1 MSKDRLAG
9 ISNEIRRALS
19 DIIRN
24 DIKDPRVSEMTSV
37 THVDV
42 SRDLK
47 YAKVYISV
55 YDTEKKKKSTIE
67 TLTHAEHYIKNE
79 LGAHIRIRRLPEMT
93 FILDSSIEYSSKISE
108 MLKKVSDDDAE
119 QD

>member
-1 MSKDRLAG
+1 MQRDRLAG
-9 ISNEIRRALS
+9 LSAEFKRALS

-37 THVDV
+37 TRVELT
-42 SRDLK
+42 RDLM
-47 YAKVYISV
+47 YAKAYISV

-79 LGAHIRIRRLPEMT
+79 IGARIRIRRLPEIK
-93 FILDSSIEYSSKISE
+93 FILDTSMEYSSKITE
-108 MLKKVSDDDAE
+108 LLKEVQDDGKHID
-119 QD
+119 